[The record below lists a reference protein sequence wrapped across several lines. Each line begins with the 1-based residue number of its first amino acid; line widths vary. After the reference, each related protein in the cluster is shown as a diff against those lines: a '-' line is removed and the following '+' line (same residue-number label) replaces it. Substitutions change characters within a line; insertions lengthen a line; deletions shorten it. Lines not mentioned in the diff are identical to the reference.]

1 MASPLGLATLRVT
14 VADEWVMSSA
24 STDNT
29 KGGGG
34 MVKVASTTPVEKL
47 LSNDASS
54 SYLVSAV
61 RLLSAKVT
69 GDDDAALDT
78 VVQVVVPVLRWRM

>member
-1 MASPLGLATLRVT
+1 MATARLT
-14 VADEWVMSSA
+14 VAVVWVMLPA
-24 STDNT
+24 DTDNT
-29 KGGGG
+29 DSPDVGDV
-34 MVKVASTTPVEKL
+34 VKDAFTTPVERL